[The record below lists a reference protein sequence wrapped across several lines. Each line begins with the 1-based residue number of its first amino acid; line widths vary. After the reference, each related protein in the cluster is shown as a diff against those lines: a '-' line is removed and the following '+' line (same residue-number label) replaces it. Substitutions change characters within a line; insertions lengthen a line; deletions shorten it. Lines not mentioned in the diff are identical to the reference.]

1 MEDRGSEKTRASNVI
16 WTSAGDYSFKP
27 EIRAYDEHGKAD
39 IYWNQVIGAAHR
51 YYEFEKI
58 IDFFKTLEGDKA
70 APVFRNLMWM
80 GIENGTFLKG
90 LEERPAIVMLREAY
104 AKKTLGK
111 WEGREPYDEVDEIE
125 IAHYRRALGLDV
137 EATPLALKIL
147 DELEF
152 DASMST
158 DDIVVRMNRI
168 LEGYFEFLPPD
179 ENSMKPKR
187 ARRGREL
194 IHLGGRRRLSK
205 GVPLL
210 KRLSIGT
217 AEYNGEIQFGE
228 DKGKGGFSLQ
238 LLKIRNKWAEDQRE
252 YIRSHFGEPLI
263 EEDKTR
269 ALEGIL
275 CTGSHASCH
284 LHLTRGIFI
293 ENEESSQV
301 SKVRQKQRE
310 SNLRYYDESHARN
323 SNLISKLERRIRN
336 TMLTSTEA
344 TRLKSESGS
353 LVIEKVWRNVY
364 LNDDKVFSRTI
375 HEKTLD
381 LSVDI
386 MLDGSA
392 SQMSRQER
400 IATQGYII
408 AESLTRC
415 GIPVRV
421 SSFCSVR
428 DFLVLTIYRDYEEIK
443 RNKAIFDYTVA
454 GFNRDGLAIRT
465 ALHLAGEG
473 RYTNRI
479 LIVLTDG
486 DPNDMHGI
494 SISGRLPGRREYA
507 GPAGVDD
514 AAREVRKG
522 IQNGIA
528 VIGVFTGQD
537 QNVEAAKKIYGRNFA
552 RISSPDKFAD
562 MVGVLLQNELA
573 NMI

>member
-16 WTSAGDYSFKP
+16 WTAAGDYAFKP
-27 EIRAYDEHGKAD
+27 EMRAYDERGKAD
-39 IYWNQVIGAAHR
+39 IYWNHVIGAAHR
-51 YYEFEKI
+51 YYEFDKI
-58 IDFFKTLEGDKA
+58 IDFFKTLEGDRSA
-70 APVFRNLMWM
+70 VIFRNLMWI

-90 LEERPAIVMLREAY
+90 FEERPAIISLREAY

-111 WEGREPYDEVDEIE
+111 WEGKEPYDEVDEIE
-125 IAHYRRALGLDV
+125 IAHYRRALGLKVD
-137 EATPLALKIL
+137 ATPLAMKIL
-147 DELEF
+147 SELEF
-152 DASMST
+152 DASMDT
-158 DDIVVRMNRI
+158 DAIIVRMNSI
-168 LEGYFEFLPPD
+168 LEGYFEFVPID
-179 ENSMKPKR
+179 EKSIKPRR
-187 ARRGREL
+187 AKSGREL
-194 IHLGGRRRLSK
+194 VHLGGRRRLSK

-210 KRLSIGT
+210 KRLNIGT
-217 AEYNGEIQFGE
+217 AEYNGEIQFGGDE
-228 DKGKGGFSLQ
+228 GKSGFTLQ
-238 LLKIRNKWAEDQRE
+238 LLKIRNKWEEDQRA
-252 YIRSHFGEPLI
+252 YIRTHFGEPMI
-263 EEDKTR
+263 EGDKTR
-269 ALEGIL
+269 ALEGML
-275 CTGSHASCH
+275 CTGSHSSCH
-284 LHLTRGIFI
+284 LHMTRGEFV
-293 ENEESSQV
+293 ENELSSQV
-301 SKVRQKQRE
+301 RKTRLKQRE
-310 SNLRYYDESHARN
+310 SNLNHYDESLARN

-344 TRLKSESGS
+344 TKLKSESGS

-364 LNDDKVFSRTI
+364 LNDDKVFVRTL
-375 HEKTLD
+375 HEKTMD
-381 LSVDI
+381 LCVDI

-392 SQMSRQER
+392 SQMSRQES
-400 IATQGYII
+400 IAAQGYII

-428 DFLVLTIYRDYEEIK
+428 DFLVLNVYRDYGDTK

-473 RYTNRI
+473 RFQNRI

-486 DPNDMHGI
+486 DPNDMHGM
-494 SISGRLPGRREYA
+494 SISGRLPGRKEYA
-507 GPAGVDD
+507 GPAGVED

-522 IQNGIA
+522 IQSGIA

-537 QNVEAAKKIYGRNFA
+537 RNVEAAKKIYGRNFA

-562 MVGVLLQNELA
+562 VVGVLLQNELA